1 MSFARKHDIF
11 TPENN
16 MLSSHVK
23 RSPLLWLYIVNH
35 ALRAKENIKVKWLG
49 ISLVFIRG
57 LPDCLEIYTK
67 LLFSC

>member
-1 MSFARKHDIF
+1 MWKDHR
-11 TPENN
+11 
-16 MLSSHVK
+16 
-23 RSPLLWLYIVNH
+23 RYGYIVNH